1 MNAVTQL
8 LQDLVARPSI
18 NPAFV
23 DDPAVSGEERV
34 AELLIDRARQAG
46 LDIRRQA
53 VLPGRKN
60 LLVRLSPAGKVQ
72 RRIILA
78 PHMDVVPAEANQFK
92 PVIKNGRLHGRGAC
106 DTKGS
111 MSSFFQS
118 LCDVAKSGRRPQHTE
133 ILFVGLVDEECNQA
147 GSRKFSQA
155 GPKGD
160 LAIAGEPTMLQ
171 TVTAH
176 KGDLWWRLTAQGKA
190 AHGATPHLGK
200 NAIHTMARVVDVL
213 ETEYAKLLRQRS
225 HPLLGSPT
233 CNVGVIRGGTQP
245 NIVPEQAWIDID
257 RRTLP
262 GETATG
268 VWREIR
274 TLLNRHGL
282 KIDHTDLKGVDS
294 PALETDPQLPLVQEF
309 LRASR
314 RRKTLGVHYFTDA
327 APITSGGTPAI
338 VFGPGNIAQA
348 HTTDEWLDLKQLD
361 QAVAIVTRFL
371 RAQP

>member
-1 MNAVTQL
+1 M
-8 LQDLVARPSI
+8 
-18 NPAFV
+18 
-23 DDPAVSGEERV
+23 
-34 AELLIDRARQAG
+34 
-46 LDIRRQA
+46 
-53 VLPGRKN
+53 
-60 LLVRLSPAGKVQ
+60 
-72 RRIILA
+72 
-78 PHMDVVPAEANQFK
+78 
-92 PVIKNGRLHGRGAC
+92 
-106 DTKGS
+106 
-111 MSSFFQS
+111 
-118 LCDVAKSGRRPQHTE
+118 
-133 ILFVGLVDEECNQA
+133 LFVGLVDEECNQA
-147 GSRKFSQA
+147 GSRKFAQA

-274 TLLNRHGL
+274 TLLNRHRL

-348 HTTDEWLDLKQLD
+348 HTADEWLDLKQLD

>member
-1 MNAVTQL
+1 MNAVTKL
-8 LQDLVARPSI
+8 LRELVARPSI

-46 LDIRRQA
+46 LDFRRQP

-60 LLVRLSPAGKVQ
+60 LLVRLTPSGKAQ

-111 MSSFFQS
+111 MSAFFQS
-118 LCDVAKSGRRPQHTE
+118 LCDVAKSGRRPQQTE

-147 GSRKFSQA
+147 GSRKFAQA

-160 LAIAGEPTMLQ
+160 LAVAGEPTLLQ

-176 KGDLWWRLTAQGKA
+176 KGDLWWRLHAQGKA

-200 NAIHTMARVVDVL
+200 NAVHTMARVVDVL
-213 ETEYAKLLRQRS
+213 ETEYAKQLRLQS

-233 CNVGVIRGGTQP
+233 CNVGVMHGGTQP
-245 NIVPEQAWIDID
+245 NIVPDDAWIDID

-262 GETATG
+262 GETAAG

-274 TLLNRHGL
+274 TLLKKHGL
-282 KIDHTDLKGVDS
+282 KATYTALKGVDS
-294 PALETDPQLPLVQEF
+294 PALETDPNLPIVQEF
-309 LRASR
+309 LRSSR

-327 APITSGGTPAI
+327 APIASGGTPAI

-348 HTTDEWLDLKQLD
+348 HTADEWLDLKQLD
-361 QAVAIVTRFL
+361 QATAIVTRFL
-371 RAQP
+371 RVQP

>member
-1 MNAVTQL
+1 M
-8 LQDLVARPSI
+8 
-18 NPAFV
+18 
-23 DDPAVSGEERV
+23 
-34 AELLIDRARQAG
+34 
-46 LDIRRQA
+46 
-53 VLPGRKN
+53 
-60 LLVRLSPAGKVQ
+60 
-72 RRIILA
+72 
-78 PHMDVVPAEANQFK
+78 
-92 PVIKNGRLHGRGAC
+92 
-106 DTKGS
+106 
-111 MSSFFQS
+111 
-118 LCDVAKSGRRPQHTE
+118 
-133 ILFVGLVDEECNQA
+133 
-147 GSRKFSQA
+147 
-155 GPKGD
+155 
-160 LAIAGEPTMLQ
+160 
-171 TVTAH
+171 
-176 KGDLWWRLTAQGKA
+176 
-190 AHGATPHLGK
+190 
-200 NAIHTMARVVDVL
+200 VDVL

-282 KIDHTDLKGVDS
+282 KTDHTDLKGVDS

-348 HTTDEWLDLKQLD
+348 HTADEWLDLKQLD